1 MLNNIVHD
9 NFNLKWAQ
17 IFFQKC
23 LTIKKG
29 LARKLEIVNTY
40 FLLCPIFFFLQ
51 SKILF
56 WNKIKNHIRKKLFNN
71 FYFLSI
77 TFKPFSLGQ
86 KKIPTKG
93 TYILCYYKSKVK
105 KRKSYCNLCCTI
117 PFSYST
123 RAPGIWSRGI

>member
-1 MLNNIVHD
+1 MPNNIVHD
-9 NFNLKWAQ
+9 IFDLKWVQ
-17 IFFQKC
+17 IFLQKC

-29 LARKLEIVNTY
+29 LARNCKY
-40 FLLCPIFFFLQ
+40 FLLCPKFFFLQ
-51 SKILF
+51 SKILL
-56 WNKIKNHIRKKLFNN
+56 WNKIKNHMTKNCSKCLI
-71 FYFLSI
+71 FYQL
-77 TFKPFSLGQ
+77 LLNHLLLV

-93 TYILCYYKSKVK
+93 PLYILWYYKSKVKK